1 MIDKYYWK
9 LEFISYDKSL
19 YHLKKIYEL
28 AKIDEEV
35 TLRSKSG
42 SQVITE
48 TRPKYDCVG
57 WKSGRRTFITGKL
70 LNKAP
75 TEAVAFA
82 VGHTKKSSTAK
93 YHHVSLD
100 RMVELLCK

>member
-1 MIDKYYWK
+1 MLIDKYYWK

-19 YHLKKIYEL
+19 VHLKKVCAL

-35 TLRSKSG
+35 TLKSQSG

-48 TRPKYDCVG
+48 TRTKYDWVG
-57 WKSGRRTFITGKL
+57 WKFGRKTFNTGKL
-70 LNKAP
+70 LDKAS

-82 VGHTKKSSTAK
+82 V
-93 YHHVSLD
+93 
-100 RMVELLCK
+100 